1 MSKKNAHLLQMTA
14 LVVVAGL
21 VSLISSSAT
30 STSLINSMSM
40 FNVSHDQSGQGG
52 QGGSVV
58 KTQVHE
64 NILVES
70 DDEVV
75 TNIDNESVE
84 KKCESTDTPCDPM
97 QYGSITSG
105 EIGYM
110 DTCGNCQ
117 FSGECLEDYVLKN
130 DICVYSPGDPYHDPN
145 RSRDPSASC
154 QANAQWISV
163 DDNLYD
169 IVLNCDR
176 DGCRDAASD
185 RYCFK
190 RESQNNCEGV
200 AYRNTATGETIQ
212 NCVWITPK

>member
-1 MSKKNAHLLQMTA
+1 MTSV
-14 LVVVAGL
+14 VVVAGL
-21 VSLISSSAT
+21 VCLISSSAM
-30 STSLINSMSM
+30 STSLINSMSTM
-40 FNVSHDQSGQGG
+40 FKPSQAQSDQSGK
-52 QGGSVV
+52 VI

-70 DDEVV
+70 DDGVV

-84 KKCESTDTPCDPM
+84 KKCDSTDTPCDPM

-130 DICVYSPGDPYHDPN
+130 DICMYSPGDPYHDPN

-154 QANAQWISV
+154 QANAQWISI
-163 DDNLYD
+163 DENIYD
-169 IVLNCDR
+169 TVLNCDQ
-176 DGCRDAASD
+176 DGCRDEASK

-190 RESQNNCEGV
+190 REGQFNCEGV
-200 AYRNTATGETIQ
+200 AYRNINTGQILQ
-212 NCVWITPK
+212 NCVWITPANQ